1 MVSNGTT
8 KQDERIQEV
17 SLVKRLLSRPEF
29 GAAAG
34 ALLVFILFSLIT
46 IENGV
51 SQFLTTKAIIT
62 WLEFS
67 AQVGIIG
74 IGATLLM
81 VGGEFDLSVGSM
93 IGAASIMCL
102 APVVIFGWAPW
113 QAIIVSFL
121 LALVVGYIN
130 GSLVNRTGLPSFIV
144 TLAFLFILRGATLVV
159 TRALTGTT
167 RVDVQAMIGKNG
179 VTSVREAKTLIQSDW
194 LAQFFSGEL
203 FQPVFGLMNNWGWIS
218 LLPNGEP
225 SVTGLPI
232 TVIWWIAL
240 SILATWAL
248 QRTRFGNWI
257 FGIGGSSESSRNTG
271 VPVFMVRILLFMCTA
286 VCATI
291 FAVLQVY
298 DFGSA
303 DTLRGNLKE
312 FEAIIVAVIGGT
324 LLTGGYGSPIG
335 AFFGALIYGMTFQ
348 GIFIANGSDY
358 IWLEWLNT
366 DYFRV
371 VLGLLLL
378 AAVLFNTFIRKRA
391 TEAK

>member
-1 MVSNGTT
+1 MTT
-8 KQDERIQEV
+8 QRQTQRDERVKDV
-17 SLVKRLLSRPEF
+17 SLLKRLLSRPEF

-46 IENGV
+46 VENGV
-51 SQFLTTKAIIT
+51 SQFLVPKAVIT

-74 IGATLLM
+74 VGATLLM

-102 APVVIFGWAPW
+102 APVVLFGWLPW
-113 QAIIVSFL
+113 QAILLSFA
-121 LALVVGYIN
+121 LALLIGYIN
-130 GSLVNRTGLPSFIV
+130 GALVNRTGLPSFIV
-144 TLAFLFILRGATLVV
+144 TLAFLFILRGLTLVV

-167 RVDVQAMIGKNG
+167 RVDVQSMLGQNEIFTVNQ
-179 VTSVREAKTLIQSDW
+179 AKAFIQSDW
-194 LAQFFSGEL
+194 LAQFFSGEILQPL
-203 FQPVFGLMNNWGWIS
+203 FTMMSNWGWIAT
-218 LLPNGEP
+218 LPNGNP
-225 SVTGLPI
+225 SVTGLPV
-232 TVIWWIAL
+232 TVLWWIGL

-248 QRTRFGNWI
+248 QHTRFGNWI
-257 FGIGGSSESSRNTG
+257 FGIGGDAESSRNTG
-271 VPVFMVRILLFMCTA
+271 VPVALVRILLFMCAA

-324 LLTGGYGSPIG
+324 LLTGGYGSPVG

-348 GIFIANGSDY
+348 GIFIANGSSKP
-358 IWLEWLNT
+358 WLEWLNT

-378 AAVLFNTFIRKRA
+378 GAVLFNTFIRKRA